1 MLLSKQAL
9 FLKKLLTF
17 GESCGLIF
25 PAQKF
30 SDSKLSDAISR
41 LVKLNAQEKGKT
53 MNIGVKLRR
62 LRLQKN
68 LTQEEMADRC
78 ELSKGFISQ
87 VERDLASPSI
97 ATLKDMLECLG
108 SNLKDFFSETDDDE
122 KKVFSQSDMF
132 VKEDEETLR
141 GSITWLVP
149 SAQKNAMEPI
159 LVDLGAGGKTQE
171 MPPHE
176 GEEFGYVLCG
186 TVILHLG
193 GKMHR
198 VRAGESFC
206 LHPGAAHYLE
216 NPGKRKAQFLW
227 VSTPPNF

>member
-1 MLLSKQAL
+1 
-9 FLKKLLTF
+9 
-17 GESCGLIF
+17 
-25 PAQKF
+25 
-30 SDSKLSDAISR
+30 
-41 LVKLNAQEKGKT
+41 
-53 MNIGVKLRR
+53 MNIGDKLRR

-97 ATLKDMLECLG
+97 ATLTDMLECLG
-108 SNLKDFFSETDDDE
+108 SNLKEFFSESGEEE
-122 KKVFSQSDMF
+122 KTVFTQADMF
-132 VKEDEETLR
+132 VKDDEETLR

-159 LVDLGAGGKTQE
+159 LVELGEGGKTQE

-176 GEEFGYVLCG
+176 GEEFGYVLQG
-186 TVILHLG
+186 TVTLRVG
-193 GKMHR
+193 GKTHKIKT
-198 VRAGESFC
+198 GESFC
-206 LHPGAAHYLE
+206 LHPGAAHEIE
-216 NPGKRKAQFLW
+216 NNGKRKAQFIW